1 MNAPPLAPPPVDSD
15 RAERLLAAAED
26 AVRRGRQAGA
36 DRLAIAYAWALDHR
50 RTGFGD
56 DTGEHG
62 RLGRS
67 EHVDVRSI
75 GAVGFPVAEFC
86 PAELAVALQVHPLAA
101 QRLMADAVDLHDRL
115 PHTWAAVQDL
125 RIDDWVGRKIAALTH
140 VLDDD
145 AARTVDAALADVL
158 GRLPL
163 GRLLAVVEGKVT
175 AADPALANAKA
186 DAARRKRGLWLSR
199 VSDGARSLVARC
211 DAPDATRVAETCDQ
225 LARLL
230 ADANGDADDQDPET
244 LDQLRA
250 TALGILAD
258 PQAALDLLAGRDPRR
273 GKAVVYAHVNAADLD
288 RTDLD
293 DPDRLAHASGVAR
306 VEDLGAHTLAM
317 VKRLLGHD
325 HVTVKPVIDLN
336 DQLAVD
342 GYEVPD
348 HLAERVHLTK
358 PADVFPYAESVGRR
372 ADLDHTAEYVPM
384 SRGGPPGQTGTDN
397 LGKLVRRHHRIKTH
411 APGWKVEQLPGHRYL
426 WTTPHGR
433 VILVDGSGTRRVD
446 VRAERASALEQRLD
460 LIVSDVAVAA

>member
-1 MNAPPLAPPPVDSD
+1 MNFPPVAPAPVDND
-15 RAERLLAAAED
+15 RSELLLAAAED

-36 DRLAIAYAWALDHR
+36 DRLAIAHAWALDHR
-50 RTGFGD
+50 VTRFAD

-62 RLGRS
+62 RRGRS
-67 EHVDVRSI
+67 DHVDVRSI
-75 GAVGFPVAEFC
+75 GAVGFAVTEFC

-125 RIDDWVGRKIAALTH
+125 RIEDWVGRKIAALTH
-140 VLDDD
+140 DLGDD
-145 AARTVDAALADVL
+145 AARAVDAGLADLL

-186 DAARRKRGLWLSR
+186 EAARRRRGLWLSR
-199 VSDGARSLVARC
+199 PVDGARSLIARC

-230 ADANGDADDQDPET
+230 ADANGDVDDQDPET
-244 LDQLRA
+244 IDQLRA

-273 GKAVVYAHVNAADLD
+273 GKAVVYAHLNAADLD
-288 RTDLD
+288 RSDLG
-293 DPDRLAHASGVAR
+293 DPDRLGHAAGVAR
-306 VEDLGAHTLAM
+306 VEGFGAHTLAM

-325 HVTVKPVIDLN
+325 HVVVKPVIDLN
-336 DQLAVD
+336 DQVAVD

-358 PADVFPYAESVGRR
+358 PADIFPYAESLGRR
-372 ADLDHTAEYVPM
+372 ADHDHTAEYVPM
-384 SRGGPPGQTGTDN
+384 SRGGPPGQTSTDN
-397 LGKLVRRHHRIKTH
+397 LGKMVRRHHRIKTH
-411 APGWKVEQLPGHRYL
+411 AAGWKVEQLPGHRYL

-433 VILVDGSGTRRVD
+433 VLLVDGSGTRRVD
-446 VRAERASALEQRLD
+446 VRRERSSPLELRLD
-460 LIVSDVAVAA
+460 LIVSDIAVAA